1 MTGPLEIEL
10 KLEVAPEDRDR
21 LDALTPFADDPGETD
36 HLVSTYFD
44 TPDLDLHDAGYSLR
58 IRRKGKRRIQT
69 VKASGE
75 AAVGLFVRP
84 EWERAV
90 DGDQPVLDETS
101 GPLAQ
106 VLGEE
111 AIGRLAPLFVTDVRR
126 TARAVTTEGA
136 RIEFAIDH
144 GEVRAGERRAPLCEI
159 ELELEGGPAQA
170 LFDLARKLDADVPL
184 RLGVRSKSERGY
196 DLAAGDVPQSVKAE
210 PVRLDPGDDAGA
222 AFQAIARSCIR
233 QFRLN
238 EALLLDTGRAEA
250 LHQARVGLR
259 RLRSAFSLHKQLM
272 AGDGRVQR
280 LKEELRWLA
289 AELGELR
296 NIDVLIPRVEAEAV
310 RERLVEQRGHIL
322 DHVRAALMSPRAR
335 LLMIDLAE
343 WLALGDWRTQPAD
356 SDLLHRPA
364 GMFASDVLDQ
374 HRKRLKRRGRGLA
387 DRDDEHRHRAR
398 IEAKKLRYASEFF
411 GGLYADKRS
420 QRRRK
425 AFLHA
430 LAALQDHLGELNDH
444 VTGPEVLARLG
455 LEAGLPQIGPHERAR
470 LLDKAEDAY
479 ETLLDVKRF
488 WR

>member
-21 LDALTPFADDPGETD
+21 LDALTPFADDLGETH

-69 VKASGE
+69 VKASG
-75 AAVGLFVRP
+75 AAAAGLFVRP
-84 EWERAV
+84 EWERTV
-90 DGDQPVLDETS
+90 DGDLPVLDETS

-106 VLGEE
+106 VVGEE
-111 AIGRLAPLFVTDVRR
+111 AIGRLAPLFVTDVSR

-136 RIEFAIDH
+136 RIEFSIDQ

-196 DLAAGDVPQSVKAE
+196 DLASGGVPKSVKAE
-210 PVRLDPGDDAGA
+210 TVHLDPGDDAGA
-222 AFQAIARSCIR
+222 AFQSIARSCIR

-238 EALLLDTGRAEA
+238 EALLLDTGIAEA

-259 RLRSAFSLHKQLM
+259 RLRSAFSLHKRLL

-289 AELGELR
+289 SELGELR
-296 NIDVLIPRVEAEAV
+296 NVDVLIPRVEADAV
-310 RERLVEQRGHIL
+310 RERLVEERAHVL
-322 DHVRAALMSPRAR
+322 DHVRTALMSPRAR

-343 WLALGDWRTQPAD
+343 WLTLGDWWTRPAD
-356 SDLLHRPA
+356 SELLHQPA
-364 GMFASDVLDQ
+364 AIFASDVLDQ

-387 DRDDEHRHRAR
+387 DQDDEHRHRAR

-411 GGLYADKRS
+411 GSLYVDKRLH
-420 QRRRK
+420 RRRK
-425 AFLHA
+425 AFLEA
-430 LAALQDHLGELNDH
+430 LSQLQDHLGELNDH

-455 LEAGLPQIGPHERAR
+455 LETGLPQASPRERAR
-470 LLDKAEDAY
+470 LLNKAEEAY
-479 ETLLDVKRF
+479 DTLIDVKRF